1 MSDALVALLA
11 RKSELEAAAGP
22 LRERL
27 DRCDAAIRALDEAQ
41 QRRDTLLD
49 AHDRATAH
57 AIQYGAHPPDV
68 DPALNLSEIAL
79 RKASGEARAA
89 AKARE
94 AIVAE
99 LDAITAQQGALALQ
113 LEEQTWADADAAT
126 AHLFEAVEADTA
138 ALRRSLARIQ
148 SVSRYA
154 YEQAHSQSNGREPTQ
169 HPAFRFWMRNEA
181 RLGQVRALGAIEP
194 DYDTGL
200 ALLQLVG
207 AGTAPLG
214 DISRWE
220 PPSVMPDGSQYLNR
234 PESGQEVAPQP
245 PEPVLHNPANYP
257 DAAWHE
263 RHPEPAWSSPFM
275 PNRQPG

>member
-1 MSDALVALLA
+1 MSALAQLLTH
-11 RKSELEAAAGP
+11 KSELEAAAGP

-27 DRCDAAIRALDEAQ
+27 ERCDAAIAAMDSAQ
-41 QRRDTLLD
+41 QRRDALLEH
-49 AHDRATAH
+49 HDRVVAD
-57 AIQYGAHPPDV
+57 AIAYGRQAPDV
-68 DPALNLSEIAL
+68 DPALNLSEIQL

-99 LDAITAQQGALALQ
+99 LDAITAQQGQLALD
-113 LEEQTWADADAAT
+113 LDEATWADMDAAT
-126 AHLFEAVEADTA
+126 ALLFESVERDTA

-169 HPAFRFWMRNEA
+169 HPAFRFWMRNEG

-200 ALLQLVG
+200 QLLKAVCE
-207 AGTAPLG
+207 GTAPLG
-214 DISRWE
+214 DISRWT
-220 PPSVMPDGSQYLNR
+220 PASTALPDGSEHLNR
-234 PESGQEVAPQP
+234 PAPGQEVAPQP
-245 PEPVLHNPANYP
+245 PEPTFHNPST
-257 DAAWHE
+257 
-263 RHPEPAWSSPFM
+263 HPEEAWWERQAPLWASPFM
-275 PNRQPG
+275 PNRRVG